1 MNIKLTQ
8 FQVKYDHDDKWH
20 QISERRVLHRLS
32 ESFTKIT
39 PELSKMLNGEE
50 IITRNEIY
58 RVKK

>member
-8 FQVKYDHDDKWH
+8 FQVKYDHDGKWH
-20 QISERRVLHRLS
+20 QISERRLLGRLA

-39 PELSKMLNGEE
+39 PELSKMFNGEE
-50 IITRNEIY
+50 IITRNEIF